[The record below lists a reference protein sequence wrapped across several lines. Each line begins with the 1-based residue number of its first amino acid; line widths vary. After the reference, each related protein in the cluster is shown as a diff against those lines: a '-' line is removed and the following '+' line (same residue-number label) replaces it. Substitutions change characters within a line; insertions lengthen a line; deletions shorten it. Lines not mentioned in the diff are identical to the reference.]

1 MKLTDEQIEQLEN
14 KDWQVKPEG
23 CYLEL
28 YKEDYCQSG
37 WEQMCEIIGNSVE
50 SNSVKV
56 LIFGF
61 AE

>member
-28 YKEDYCQSG
+28 YKEDYSQLS
-37 WEQMCEIIGNSVE
+37 WKSMCDIVGSSYE
-50 SNSVKV
+50 SDSVKV